1 MGLDDWRRLLDLKV
15 FLAVL
20 AAAFMHAGWNVI
32 VKLRLD
38 RFLSLFLIQGLMGV
52 MGLAML
58 AVFAFPA
65 PASLPYVVTSGALH
79 LGYNLFLAR
88 SYRTGDLSQVYPI
101 ARGAAPLLT
110 LLVTWFVVHEDA
122 GINSAIGIAVLVAG
136 IWLVSLAGR
145 RAVRLD
151 GKTLFFALGTSVFIA
166 AYTIVDGLGGRL
178 SGSPSGYAALL
189 FVIDA
194 VFLTLTAVATR
205 GPAVFAQVAPH
216 WKMGTAGGLL
226 SAGAYWIAI
235 WAMTHAPIAA
245 VAALRETSILFVILM
260 SMRVLK
266 ETVTLPR
273 IGGALLIAAGAV
285 MLRLA

>member
-1 MGLDDWRRLLDLKV
+1 MDLTV
-15 FLAVL
+15 FLAVI
-20 AAAFMHAGWNVI
+20 AAAFMHAGWNVL

-58 AVFAFPA
+58 AWFSFPS
-65 PASLPYVVTSGALH
+65 PASLPYVLTSGLLH
-79 LGYNLFLAR
+79 LGYFLFLAR

-110 LLVTWFVVHEDA
+110 LAVSWYAVHEDVSVAGAA
-122 GINSAIGIAVLVAG
+122 GIGVLVAG

-151 GKTLFFALGTSVFIA
+151 GMTLFFALGTSVFIA

-189 FVIDA
+189 FVIDGI
-194 VFLTLTAVATR
+194 FLSIAAMMMR
-205 GPAVFAQVAPH
+205 GPTVFAQVAPY
-216 WKMGTAGGLL
+216 WRLGMAGGAL

-235 WAMTHAPIAA
+235 WAMSLAPIAA
-245 VAALRETSILFVILM
+245 VAALRETSILLVMVM
-260 SMRVLK
+260 SIKVLK
-266 ETVTLPR
+266 ESVTLPR